1 MLYLPMS
8 LAAPSPA
15 EAGSCALGVPGPPL
29 SSAPSHQHQDPPQ
42 ILTFQLHPGVPC
54 PQGCA
59 PPGAQGQLCPR
70 NPPPLHLAGSW
81 LGTPTSW
88 GHPCGRGSPHPG
100 VTGLRVWFGG
110 PQLCWWLRSFSPPSC
125 PRGGLPAP
133 VWAALGTQRALPS
146 GLSCVPRSLQALPA
160 PPGSPSSQGQG
171 PAPASSAPVFPVHP
185 QSPPAEQQERSQP

>member
-1 MLYLPMS
+1 MRSIPPPPPPKQTSQVNTPGRWRCPHPSLSPVLGPFCRPPPGVLMSVLYLPMS

-125 PRGGLPAP
+125 PRGGSQP
-133 VWAALGTQRALPS
+133 QS
-146 GLSCVPRSLQALPA
+146 GLHWGPSVP
-160 PPGSPSSQGQG
+160 SPVG
-171 PAPASSAPVFPVHP
+171 
-185 QSPPAEQQERSQP
+185 